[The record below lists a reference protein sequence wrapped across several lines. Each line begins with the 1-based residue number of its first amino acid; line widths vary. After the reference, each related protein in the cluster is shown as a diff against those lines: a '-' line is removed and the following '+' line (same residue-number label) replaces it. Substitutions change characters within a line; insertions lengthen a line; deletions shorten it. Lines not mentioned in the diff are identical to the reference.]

1 MRDMIRLIE
10 GLAAGD
16 PTAQGV
22 LVFTVVG
29 TAVILAAVVLIR
41 RRRG

>member
-1 MRDMIRLIE
+1 MRDMIRLID

-16 PTAQGV
+16 PTAQAV

-29 TAVILAAVVLIR
+29 TVVILVVVALIR